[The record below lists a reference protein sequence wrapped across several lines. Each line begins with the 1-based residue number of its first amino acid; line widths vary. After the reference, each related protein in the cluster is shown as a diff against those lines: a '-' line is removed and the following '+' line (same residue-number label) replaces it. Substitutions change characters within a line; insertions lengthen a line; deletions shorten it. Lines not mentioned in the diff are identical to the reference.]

1 MDTRLVKAFASL
13 NVMSVMFAIGMCF
26 TWGCGNSDQLET
38 APVSGRVLIDG
49 KPLTTGTVAFIP
61 QQGRGARGNIQ
72 SDGSFEL
79 STYQNG
85 DGAVLGTHRAT
96 VTAIES
102 GGSSSQP
109 EERDIKYL
117 TPARYSIAGES
128 GLVFEVKA
136 GEANKFTLELKS
148 E

>member
-1 MDTRLVKAFASL
+1 MIRRFPSSNAMIL
-13 NVMSVMFAIGMCF
+13 AIWTCVAL
-26 TWGCGNSDQLET
+26 GCRDSGQLET
-38 APVSGRVLIDG
+38 APVAGRVLIDG

-61 QQGRGARGNIQ
+61 QRGRGARGNIQ

-79 STYQNG
+79 STYQDG
-85 DGAVLGTHRAT
+85 DGAVLGIHSAT
-96 VTAIES
+96 VTAIATS
-102 GGSSSQP
+102 GSAHLQF
-109 EERDIKYL
+109 EERDVKYL